1 MQVSRRVRVSASTGQ
16 CSKPWTRPKPEIV
29 TAQMDQPHVDVWGD
43 VVSSKTRTHACRR
56 LEPSTIRLMRVL
68 EAVLEIA
75 ADCAYMFRLMQHFV
89 REPLF

>member
-1 MQVSRRVRVSASTGQ
+1 VFETVDTV
-16 CSKPWTRPKPEIV
+16 
-29 TAQMDQPHVDVWGD
+29 QMDQPHVDVWGD
-43 VVSSKTRTHACRR
+43 VMNPAPEVSSKTRTHACRR